1 MMSHPKNYLTY
12 SSCICSCRQPEP
24 TFIFHGFSSSLFVF
38 VTYALS
44 VNCQW
49 ICKIRNHYHLHRI
62 NTSSAKA
69 CVCNGLLSSTASF
82 PWPCCMS
89 YVAWQLGKY
98 FTHGGTMKDS
108 RVRWC
113 IVLEGNLMGCSLS
126 FIGKDLVKQS
136 IVTVM
141 YVQYLKPHAC
151 FPYIWDF
158 TEASF
163 AVFAN
168 ETTSLL
174 LSPPVGSAAPPGEHT

>member
-24 TFIFHGFSSSLFVF
+24 TFVFHGFSSSLFVF
-38 VTYALS
+38 VTHALS
-44 VNCQW
+44 VNRRW

-151 FPYIWDF
+151 FP
-158 TEASF
+158 
-163 AVFAN
+163 
-168 ETTSLL
+168 
-174 LSPPVGSAAPPGEHT
+174 